1 MISSIQAIQPLSL
14 GTVDAIRFNISE
26 EPQVTSQELSTHT
39 SREQSDDTQQSGV
52 SGKSEA
58 KPGLSSSPSSP
69 DFSFIAERL
78 QNMLQDDT
86 SVQFSIDEKTKRI
99 ILQVIDNRT
108 NEVIRQLPPEE
119 SLKIAQY
126 ITGKLEQGK
135 VTDAKI

>member
-1 MISSIQAIQPLSL
+1 MISSIQAIQPISL
-14 GTVDAIRFNISE
+14 GTIDAVRLNVGE
-26 EPQVTSQELSTHT
+26 ETRITSQELSTQT
-39 SREQSDDTQQSGV
+39 PKEQSGNTQQGNID
-52 SGKSEA
+52 GKSEGR
-58 KPGLSSSPSSP
+58 PGLPSAPSSP

-99 ILQVIDNRT
+99 ILQVVDNKT